1 MHTAT
6 ATESPVT
13 QRPLDG
19 DTFEAL
25 DHCHQ
30 QVLETLQQLSRL
42 IDRLQDHGVDA
53 QAQALARNVV
63 RFFSQVAQQHHSD
76 EERLVFPGLLA
87 SGNATLVQH
96 VRRLQQDHGWLEEDW
111 LTLQPPL
118 SAIAEGYSWYDLDML
133 RHALPVFVDLYLDH
147 IELEESLIYP
157 EAKARLQPR
166 AAQGEGR
173 TQRAARAG

>member
-6 ATESPVT
+6 AIERTVDPHARS
-13 QRPLDG
+13 G
-19 DTFEAL
+19 DPFRAL
-25 DHCHQ
+25 DQCHQ
-30 QVLETLQQLSRL
+30 QVLETLQQLGRL
-42 IDRLQDHGVDA
+42 IERLETNGVDA
-53 QAQALARNVV
+53 ESQALAAAVV
-63 RFFSQVAQQHHSD
+63 RFFSQTAQQHHAD

-87 SGNATLVQH
+87 SGDAQLTQH

-157 EAKARLQPR
+157 EAKALQQR
-166 AAQGEGR
+166 DTSGRGR